1 MYHQPPNIYIYNL
14 QIIRHKVRAIIQ
26 EKALFIH
33 SVQSHWSPGT
43 VSCCDH
49 LAVGVGKKGQTKK
62 PNLVLKPVPKKT
74 HFGHR
79 IRVGEINMPWPQN

>member
-14 QIIRHKVRAIIQ
+14 QITRHKVRAIIQ
-26 EKALFIH
+26 EKALSIH

-62 PNLVLKPVPKKT
+62 PNLVLKPVPKKHT
-74 HFGHR
+74 LA
-79 IRVGEINMPWPQN
+79 IESESVK